1 MNYKV
6 LFKAIVG
13 LLLSIFITSGVIR
26 LGQMV
31 PDHALI
37 VYVISWAIV
46 VFIAYKGS
54 KEFKRTDGESGL
66 VIYENY
72 IDLFKCLTILGVP
85 YILIQLAA
93 NFGQYESGRILAGIF
108 AIGMTI
114 HIAYKSAEV
123 NELRMLPVVL
133 ITKLSMS
140 FIWVAAVIQTLSPS
154 GKNAKARRDNRAMA
168 TMILLFLT
176 PIINMLVLDDKGKEL
191 VQSRFK
197 GRRFQGAKAVRN
209 ALK

>member
-1 MNYKV
+1 MDFKV
-6 LFKAIVG
+6 LFKALVG
-13 LLLSIFITSGVIR
+13 LFLSAFLTSGVIKVAQ
-26 LGQMV
+26 LV
-31 PDHALI
+31 PDHSLI
-37 VYVISWAIV
+37 VYVISWAVV
-46 VFIAYKGS
+46 VFVAYQGS
-54 KEFKRTDGESGL
+54 KEFKSTDGESGL

-93 NFGQYESGRILAGIF
+93 NFGQYESGRVLAGIF
-108 AIGMTI
+108 AACMTV
-114 HIAYKSAEV
+114 HIAYKSAQV
-123 NELRMLPVVL
+123 NELKTLPVVL

-140 FIWVAAVIQTLSPS
+140 FMWIAAVIQTLSPS

-176 PIINMLVLDDKGKEL
+176 PVINMLVLDDKGKEL
-191 VQSRFK
+191 IQSRFK
-197 GRRFQGAKAVRN
+197 GRRFQGARSIRN